1 MESIVLY
8 SSHCPKCDM
17 IERILKEKG
26 INFDVVDDENFYLPL
41 AEENNI
47 DSMPFADVNGKILN
61 TKELQE
67 YIKNRG

>member
-17 IERILKEKG
+17 IEKILKEKG
-26 INFDVVDDENFYLPL
+26 INFDVVYDENVYLPL

-47 DSMPFADVNGKILN
+47 DSMPFANVNGKVLN

>member
-17 IERILKEKG
+17 IEKILKEKG

>member
-1 MESIVLY
+1 MESITLY

-17 IERILKEKG
+17 IEKILNEKG
-26 INFDVVDDENFYLPL
+26 IVFDLVDDENVYLPL

-47 DSMPFADVNGKILN
+47 DSMPFADVNGKILDI
-61 TKELQE
+61 KGLQE